1 MGHSWLQG
9 IKGLSIWGVSWAFQ
23 MLWVKSSRGR
33 AAFTHPWV
41 TSQPETQPPVDLRVT
56 GGSLCPLHPCGLTA
70 LLQLMSWE
78 RLLSKVTPEEGSGHS
93 PAQQHFLPAACCSL
107 LGLHGESERKT
118 TRRERDRDT
127 YASKERAAC
136 LSSKRKGLLGSP
148 TERVLVVGELGARL
162 LLEDGGRMASV
173 SLAFWDP
180 LLTIAAVIL
189 FPRVSPAAKGQ
200 AQ

>member
-70 LLQLMSWE
+70 LLQLTSWE
-78 RLLSKVTPEEGSGHS
+78 RLLSKVTPEERSGHS

-136 LSSKRKGLLGSP
+136 LSSKRKGFLGSP

-162 LLEDGGRMASV
+162 LLEDGGRMACFSG
-173 SLAFWDP
+173 
-180 LLTIAAVIL
+180 LLGPSSDHCCGHTL
-189 FPRVSPAAKGQ
+189 S
-200 AQ
+200 